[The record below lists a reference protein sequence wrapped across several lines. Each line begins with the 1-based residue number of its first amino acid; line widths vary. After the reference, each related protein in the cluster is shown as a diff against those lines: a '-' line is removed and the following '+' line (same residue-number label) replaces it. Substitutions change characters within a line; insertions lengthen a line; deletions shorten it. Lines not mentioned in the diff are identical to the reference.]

1 LLPNK
6 RNRNLCPASAG
17 LFFVSAYQ
25 KATTKIMV
33 TDFILP
39 LTVHAIGVAFVF
51 HEASAVG
58 SLLDLGFM
66 TAIPVM
72 LLDSY

>member
-1 LLPNK
+1 MPRLGGAFLGFLRMK
-6 RNRNLCPASAG
+6 
-17 LFFVSAYQ
+17 

-39 LTVHAIGVAFVF
+39 LTVHAVEEAFVF

-58 SLLDLGFM
+58 SLLDLSFM
-66 TAIPVM
+66 TTIPVM
-72 LLDSY
+72 LLDFY